1 MKTNII
7 IYQPGYG
14 GTFLQ
19 YLFSLDN
26 KTVPYG
32 SDPINRLDTY
42 LFDHAE
48 HYPNWEQFHLNHTDV
63 NSINLTTIDDQY
75 TSMTISVH
83 PTEFYQSNQLVIK
96 SNDVNTSVYLAE
108 LSHNSFNNFW
118 LVRFKEKGNGY
129 PCLRPQEIVQEEQIR
144 TTYIPVS
151 IHIDKFLDPSTWSAE
166 YLRINDLMGLTPQL
180 ESAEKLYESWYKQRV
195 EPFRQEFNQLTIKEI
210 ETYSHRRILSETAS
224 KNSTSQYWY
233 DFYNSV
239 RGDNWPDCDDECNFH
254 QLPAWIQQELIEKF
268 DYFPG

>member
-19 YLFSLDN
+19 YLFSLDR
-26 KTVPYG
+26 TTAPYG
-32 SDPINRLDTY
+32 SNVTNRLEIY
-42 LFDHAE
+42 SFDHAQK
-48 HYPNWEQFHLNHTDV
+48 YTTWEQFHYNYTNINTVDLNDNRYST
-63 NSINLTTIDDQY
+63 STIA
-75 TSMTISVH
+75 IH
-83 PTEFYQSNQLVIK
+83 PTEFYQSNQLIAK
-96 SNDVNTSVYLAE
+96 SQEVNTTVYIAD
-108 LSHNSFNNFW
+108 LSWTDFNNFW

-129 PCLRPQEIVQEEQIR
+129 PNLRPQEIVQEDQIR
-144 TTYIPVS
+144 TRYDPIS
-151 IHIDKFLDPSTWSAE
+151 INIDAFLDPTTWSAE
-166 YLRINDLMGLTPQL
+166 YLRINSSMGLTPQL

-210 ETYSHRRILSETAS
+210 ETYSHRRILTEAAS
-224 KNSTSQYWY
+224 KNSTSQHWY

-254 QLPAWIQQELIEKF
+254 QLPAWIQQELKEKF